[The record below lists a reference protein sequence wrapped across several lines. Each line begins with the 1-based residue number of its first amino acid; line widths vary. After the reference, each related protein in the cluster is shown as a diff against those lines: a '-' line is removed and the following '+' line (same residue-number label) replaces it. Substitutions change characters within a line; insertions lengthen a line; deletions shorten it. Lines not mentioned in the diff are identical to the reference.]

1 MDQKS
6 KAAVVKLLR
15 SRPPLYREGF
25 PFILLWAQ
33 KAGCTHLVSWY
44 FWHLGL
50 LDEAKAYKSG
60 EHGLSVHRY
69 ENQVFK
75 ARAGYKPD
83 LATAVLEGKP
93 LINFVR
99 CPYQRVFSSYME
111 INNRFFVGLQE
122 QGRSSPAMA
131 IREEILR
138 HCYGDDAPLVYPVTF
153 GDYLQ
158 WLARQDMNQVDK
170 HHQPQSGPLYTLT
183 GIRHFRLEDS
193 ATVFARLEQEFGLP
207 SSASQYAAF
216 SSGHHHRKHTFNQ
229 SAAIRLLNRGIPLA
243 RKKSVPLP
251 HIDKAILQ
259 QLDEAGLIAEIF
271 RDDIALYGSL
281 AEGG

>member
-1 MDQKS
+1 MHQKK
-6 KAAVVKLLR
+6 KAAVLKLLR

-50 LDEAKAYKSG
+50 LDEAKAYKAG
-60 EHGLSVHRY
+60 EHGISVHRY

-75 ARAGYKPD
+75 ARTGYKSD
-83 LATAVLEGKP
+83 LATAVLAGTP

-111 INNRFFVGLQE
+111 INNRFFLRVKK
-122 QGRSSPAMA
+122 QGRRSPALA

-138 HCYGDDAPLVYPVTF
+138 HCYGEGAPLVYPITF
-153 GDYLQ
+153 GDYLE
-158 WLARQDMNQVDK
+158 WLVQQDIKTVDG
-170 HHQPQSGPLYTLT
+170 HHRPQCGPLYTLT

-193 ATVFARLEQEFGLP
+193 ATVFANLEQEFGLQ
-207 SSASQYAAF
+207 SSASQHAEF
-216 SSGHHHRKHTFNQ
+216 SSGHHHRKHVFDQ
-229 SAAIRLLNRGIPLA
+229 SAALRLLNRGIPLV
-243 RKKSVPLP
+243 REKTVPIP
-251 HIDKAILQ
+251 RIDRAILRQ
-259 QLDEAGLIAEIF
+259 FDEAGLIAEIF
-271 RDDIALYGSL
+271 KDDIALYDSL
-281 AEGG
+281 GEG